1 MMRTVS
7 LIRDDAHCVIDWCR
21 KKKLGEGVE
30 VHISLSDRWSDRSRD
45 AAAAGGGENGASQH
59 HGTE

>member
-7 LIRDDAHCVIDWCR
+7 LIRDDAHCVIDSCR

-30 VHISLSDRWSDRSRD
+30 VHISLSDRWSERASK
-45 AAAAGGGENGASQH
+45 AAANGDGASHEQSVR
-59 HGTE
+59 